1 LFRLK
6 MKFTVLEGNN
16 MFKQYV
22 DNNQTV
28 LVINQLVISYR
39 ILNSDEVFLL
49 EGNIL
54 MVYNIYTHQ
63 IVSEEFI
70 DDLAKKSEFVK
81 TLK

>member
-1 LFRLK
+1 

>member
-1 LFRLK
+1 
-6 MKFTVLEGNN
+6 

-28 LVINQLVISYR
+28 LVVNQLVISYR
-39 ILNSDEVFLL
+39 ILNSDEVFLV
-49 EGNIL
+49 EDNIL

>member
-1 LFRLK
+1 

-28 LVINQLVISYR
+28 LVVNQLVISYR
-39 ILNSDEVFLL
+39 ILNSDEVFLV
-49 EGNIL
+49 EDNIL

>member
-1 LFRLK
+1 
-6 MKFTVLEGNN
+6 

-39 ILNSDEVFLL
+39 ILNSDEVFLV
-49 EGNIL
+49 EDNIL

>member
-1 LFRLK
+1 
-6 MKFTVLEGNN
+6 

-28 LVINQLVISYR
+28 LVVNQLVISYR
-39 ILNSDEVFLL
+39 ILNSDEVFLV